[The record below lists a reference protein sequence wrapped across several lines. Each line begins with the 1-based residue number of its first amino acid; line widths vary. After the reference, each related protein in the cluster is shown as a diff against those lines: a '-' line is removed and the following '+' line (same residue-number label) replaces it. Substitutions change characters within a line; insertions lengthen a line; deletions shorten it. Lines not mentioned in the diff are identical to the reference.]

1 MITYIATNT
10 RNGKFYIGSTTHF
23 ERRQKEHLTTA
34 QEFHFQRALRRN
46 PELFIWE
53 IYEDDSEEPILEQ
66 ALLDVWFGKE
76 QCYNMCA
83 FAGRPPARKGAKL
96 TPEQYE
102 KLVNRLRSNHPG
114 TGKSRSQETK
124 DKISQKL
131 KGTKMP
137 IEIKKKISR
146 TLRGKKKSPEHCAAI
161 SKGRREKVKPKDSKI
176 LRWLP
181 EIQAWIDSGLS
192 YRAIAKI
199 LGVSHSTVSR
209 LLTTTPT

>member
-1 MITYIATNT
+1 
-10 RNGKFYIGSTTHF
+10 
-23 ERRQKEHLTTA
+23 
-34 QEFHFQRALRRN
+34 
-46 PELFIWE
+46 
-53 IYEDDSEEPILEQ
+53 
-66 ALLDVWFGKE
+66 
-76 QCYNMCA
+76 
-83 FAGRPPARKGAKL
+83 
-96 TPEQYE
+96 
-102 KLVNRLRSNHPG
+102 
-114 TGKSRSQETK
+114 
-124 DKISQKL
+124 
-131 KGTKMP
+131 MP